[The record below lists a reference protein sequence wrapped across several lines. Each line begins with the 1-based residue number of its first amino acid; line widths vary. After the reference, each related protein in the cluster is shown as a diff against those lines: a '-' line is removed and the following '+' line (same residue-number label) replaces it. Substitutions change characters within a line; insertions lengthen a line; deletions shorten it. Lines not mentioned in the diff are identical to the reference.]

1 MRVHHLNCISS
12 CALGGWLMDG
22 CAESLVQRG
31 LLTNHCLLV
40 ESNSGLILVDTGYG
54 LNDVANPRSRLSG
67 FFLRL
72 LKPEFREEL
81 TAYRQIQGMGFD
93 PKDVRHIILT
103 HLDFDHAGGLDDF
116 PHARVHLLQTER
128 DYAFRQ
134 KTWLDRQRFRPQQ
147 WSTKDNWHVYNAWEG
162 ENWFGFNCVRN
173 LDGISNEI
181 YLIPLVGH
189 TFGHAGVAVH
199 SGEKWFFLTGDAY
212 FFHSELND
220 TNPYCTPGLSF
231 YQTMMEKDR
240 KSRLWNQMRLRRL
253 KKFYSAQIEI
263 FCSHDVQE
271 FERLAG
277 RSVFIPAEKTMAQE
291 AAAREEERLRR
302 VPPPPPPGLT

>member
-12 CALGGWLMDG
+12 CPLGGWLMDG
-22 CAESLVQRG
+22 NAESLVQRG
-31 LLTNHCLLV
+31 HLTNHCLLI
-40 ESNSGLILVDTGYG
+40 ESGSGLVLVDTGYG
-54 LNDVANPRSRLSG
+54 LKDVANPRSRLSQ

-81 TAYRQIQGMGFD
+81 TAYRQIQTLGFD
-93 PKDVRHIILT
+93 PKDVRHIVLT

-116 PHARVHLLQTER
+116 PHARVHLLQAER

-147 WSTKDNWHVYNAWEG
+147 WGTRDNWHVYNAWEG
-162 ENWFGFNCVRN
+162 ETWFGFNCVRE
-173 LDGISNEI
+173 LDGISDEI
-181 YLIPLVGH
+181 YLVPLVGH
-189 TFGHAGVAVH
+189 TFGHAGVAVR
-199 SGEKWFFLTGDAY
+199 GPEKWLFLTGDAY
-212 FFHSELND
+212 FFYREMSPE
-220 TNPYCTPGLSF
+220 NPYCTPGLSL

-253 KKFYSAQIEI
+253 KKYYSSQIEI
-263 FCSHDVQE
+263 FCSHDVFE

-277 RSVFIPAEKTMAQE
+277 RSPSIPIEKMRLQE
-291 AAAREEERLRR
+291 KEQR
-302 VPPPPPPGLT
+302 VSPPPGAN